1 MILSTHAIAGAAIA
15 SFLPSHPAAAFV
27 LGFAS
32 HFALDAIPHWD
43 YPIRSASVNPKIN
56 APVTFDRTLL
66 RDAVT
71 IGADGSFGILAAL
84 VLFASP
90 EGLWAV
96 LSGAFGAML
105 PDPLQ
110 FVHARFRH
118 EPLETL
124 QRFHRWIHTDMVI
137 KEHVVLGV
145 GSQLLLV
152 ALIVGLTAAA
162 HAGFFS
168 PAFAFATTPQAP

>member
-27 LGFAS
+27 LGFTS

-43 YPIRSASVNPKIN
+43 YPVRSASVNPKIN
-56 APVTFDRTLL
+56 APVTFDRALL
-66 RDAVT
+66 RDAIT
-71 IGADGSFGILAAL
+71 IGSDGLFGVLAAV

-90 EGLWAV
+90 ESLWAV
-96 LSGAFGAML
+96 LLGAFGAML

-124 QRFHRWIHTDMVI
+124 QRFHRWIHTDKEI

-152 ALIVGLTAAA
+152 AVIVGLTAAA
-162 HAGFFS
+162 HAGLFS
-168 PAFAFATTPQAP
+168 PAFALATPPAID